1 MLTSGGHWE
10 QLQNQTNIVS
20 VQHRHS
26 LYPVVHR
33 HRLLQLKLVFP
44 ESCQAPVIL
53 VASLHLEDSG
63 VAVVIEEGEDVLVT
77 VVWSVELNLLQT
89 DHVRPVQVSDLN
101 LDFLPASLPAQ
112 LLLVTVLIEVRMMLH
127 QVVSQDVVAE
137 DCEVEIIRLA
147 AGGKLSPVTKLV
159 FVVTVAM

>member
-1 MLTSGGHWE
+1 MT
-10 QLQNQTNIVS
+10 
-20 VQHRHS
+20 
-26 LYPVVHR
+26 
-33 HRLLQLKLVFP
+33 
-44 ESCQAPVIL
+44 PVIL